1 MGRIANITNGAIS
14 GKVGPVVYYE
24 MNGKAY
30 VRAAM
35 MPRAKESWSTQQNGV
50 RQKVSRLAAL
60 WRQLSKNPLRQIWEQ
75 AAVGMSAYNLFLKT
89 NLPAFKGL
97 AAQADLEFLHLST
110 GQLPLPHHLNAQLLE
125 GQAPQWQ
132 VSWNDDSGYMLAQP
146 GDELMAIFASD
157 GKFTDPV
164 ATGFHRTEQS
174 GLLQVPKKVTNLQ
187 GVYLFFASADENN
200 YSPDQFFGIPK

>member
-35 MPRAKESWSTQQNGV
+35 MPRAIDSWSTQQNGV

-89 NLPAFKGL
+89 NLPAFRGT
-97 AAQADLEFLHLST
+97 AVQADLEFLHLST
-110 GQLPLPHHLNAQLLE
+110 GQLPLPHHLNAQMLD
-125 GQAPQWQ
+125 GNTSKWQ
-132 VSWNDDSGYMLAQP
+132 VSWNDDSGYMIAQP
-146 GDELMAIFASD
+146 GDELLAIFAHD
-157 GKFTDPV
+157 GKFTEPV
-164 ATGFHRTEQS
+164 ATGLRRADQS
-174 GLLQVPKKVTNLQ
+174 GQVQVPEKVTNLQ
-187 GVYLFFASADENN
+187 GMYLFFASTDKNT
-200 YSPDQFFGIPK
+200 YSTDQFFGV

>member
-1 MGRIANITNGAIS
+1 MVMGRIANITNGAIS

-89 NLPAFKGL
+89 NLPAFKGT
-97 AAQADLEFLHLST
+97 AVQADLEFLHLST
-110 GQLPLPHHLNAQLLE
+110 GQLPLPHHLNAQMLDGNTSL
-125 GQAPQWQ
+125 WQ
-132 VSWNDDSGYMLAQP
+132 VSWNDDSGYMIAQL
-146 GDELMAIFASD
+146 GDELMAIFAHD
-157 GKFTDPV
+157 GKFTNPEP
-164 ATGFHRTEQS
+164 TGLSRTDQS
-174 GLLQVPKKVTNLQ
+174 GQVQVPEKVTNLQ
-187 GVYLFFASADENN
+187 GMYLFFVSADKNT
-200 YSPDQFFGIPK
+200 YSPDQFFGV